1 MPNLC
6 EAMEESAME
15 VETPGVAGSILVA
28 DDSATIARLLQ
39 AELGAA
45 GFAVTVT
52 GDGQEALDSA
62 LEDCPDLV
70 LADVTMPTMGGLELT
85 HRLRSD
91 PRTAGVSIILIT
103 ATGSAAKLEGLT
115 AGADDY
121 IVKPFDTA
129 ELLARVRSV
138 LRRSNELRA
147 QSPLTRLPGNVRIQ
161 EELQRRITQH
171 DGFALLYA
179 DLDYFKAYNDH
190 YGFARGDEVLQAT
203 AELIREVATEV
214 GGPTTFIGHV
224 GGDDFVIVSSL
235 QDTKPIAERLIERFE
250 AMAPRW
256 LKGPTPPLAASEL
269 QTLVKGLAEQANAE
283 VRSERILPLVERGGL
298 QEVPIEITVG
308 SGLREVVRLLYDLE
322 HTTKI
327 LTVQDVKVRVVGV
340 GQPRDLLTTFT
351 VSGYLLPGA
360 ATPAPGES
368 SPGSPK
374 G

>member
-224 GGDDFVIVSSL
+224 GGDDLLIVSSL

-250 AMAPRW
+250 AMAP
-256 LKGPTPPLAASEL
+256 S
-269 QTLVKGLAEQANAE
+269 
-283 VRSERILPLVERGGL
+283 
-298 QEVPIEITVG
+298 
-308 SGLREVVRLLYDLE
+308 LYDAQDAVRGFVETENRLGDLQPFPFVSISIGAA
-322 HTTKI
+322 TTENRSF
-327 LTVQDVKVRVVGV
+327 THYAEVVGV
-340 GQPRDLLTTFT
+340 
-351 VSGYLLPGA
+351 
-360 ATPAPGES
+360 ATEMKSVAKKT
-368 SPGSPK
+368 PGSSWAADRRAT
-374 G
+374 